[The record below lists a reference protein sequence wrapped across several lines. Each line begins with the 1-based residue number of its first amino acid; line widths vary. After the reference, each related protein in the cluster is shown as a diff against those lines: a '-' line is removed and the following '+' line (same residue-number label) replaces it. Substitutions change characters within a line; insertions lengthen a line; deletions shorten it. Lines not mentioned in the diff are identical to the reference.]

1 MLNEAKGAGSFDAN
15 VIMKIYSDDCH
26 NCGVNDDDLDGD
38 DDKRLE
44 WLKTLCPPAE
54 FIPYYSWSAELH
66 LSSWVWKVQWFC
78 VIASCLPSP
87 ATTNEK
93 MLSDRQDV
101 ANSVLQSNND
111 AG

>member
-44 WLKTLCPPAE
+44 
-54 FIPYYSWSAELH
+54 
-66 LSSWVWKVQWFC
+66 
-78 VIASCLPSP
+78 
-87 ATTNEK
+87 
-93 MLSDRQDV
+93 
-101 ANSVLQSNND
+101 
-111 AG
+111 